1 MIEPGRSWHDVD
13 MHRHAVIPA
22 LGNLLLA
29 TPLILTGCNGDPSGE
44 SGGESGTETETGSE
58 TGETGEPEPDEEI
71 PGQPLEHARWCPDI
85 VSPPLQRFAAA
96 EFLSLGPCGDML
108 VRAPGDELLLVRVDG
123 ETQELGASSEWG
135 AWFSPRGRLLARLEA
150 ETHSLYVY
158 NLETGATINQAL
170 SQTTVTDFVV
180 SKFSPGTRQWYCG
193 QDGLRVKVEQL
204 VVVNVGEN
212 ANCETVAASGMH
224 SLLVFATLDGE
235 VMLADTDAL
244 TVEPTNLMDFQFS
257 DRLVLGRRR
266 DTLALSTSG
275 AYIIHTIRTV
285 QDNDGSLEPLPTGV
299 RLFDAEHGVEL
310 ASIDDDELPRRQ
322 AAVYGAPLLFLDGGA
337 LMVAFDGQTRQLTA
351 ETNYWQFQPRAN
363 GSVHAIDGGAVVRSV
378 GPDYASTEV
387 VLPSDPANVVLELS
401 ASGSFGSAGGETD
414 ICATPACASN
424 LHVLRR
430 FGPDGA
436 LPEWLGSSPW
446 RVAQVFDDGTMLT
459 LGAPVEGP
467 FDSDVELPTA
477 RLLMFAADGSVLDE
491 WPADG
496 AHNVS
501 SVALADGRVV
511 VALSSYEV
519 VDELVV
525 ADAEAGTIT
534 AYPDYDAHTRGA
546 GELYIDALGK
556 RIAMAYHAGVDNNG
570 VAWGELPVP

>member
-1 MIEPGRSWHDVD
+1 
-13 MHRHAVIPA
+13 MHPHAVIPA
-22 LGNLLLA
+22 LGHLLLA
-29 TPLILTGCNGDPSGE
+29 IPLVLAGCSGDPSGE
-44 SGGESGTETETGSE
+44 SGGESETGSGSE
-58 TGETGEPEPDEEI
+58 TGEPEDPEPDEEI

-123 ETQELGASSEWG
+123 ETQELGASSQWG

-158 NLETGATINQAL
+158 NLETGATSNHAL
-170 SQTTVTDFVV
+170 GSTAVTDFVV
-180 SKFSPGTRQWYCG
+180 SKFAPGARRWTCQSNA
-193 QDGLRVKVEQL
+193 LEA
-204 VVVNVGEN
+204 VVPAETTMFPKLAED

-322 AAVYGAPLLFLDGGA
+322 AAVYGAPLLFLDGSA
-337 LMVAFDGQTRQLTA
+337 LRVAFDGQTRQLTA
-351 ETNYWQFQPRAN
+351 ETNYWQFQPRAD
-363 GSVHAIDGGAVVRSV
+363 GSVHAIDGGAVVRSS
-378 GPDYASTEV
+378 GPDYASTET

-401 ASGSFGSAGGETD
+401 AGGSFGSAGGETD

-459 LGAPVEGP
+459 VGAPVEGP
-467 FDSDVELPTA
+467 FDSDVELPA
-477 RLLMFAADGSVLDE
+477 PRLLMFDADGSVLDE
-491 WPADG
+491 WPADD
-496 AHNVS
+496 AHDVNG
-501 SVALADGRVV
+501 VALADGRVV

-525 ADAEAGTIT
+525 ADPEAGTIT

-546 GELYIDALGK
+546 GSLYVDALGK
-556 RIAMAYHAGVDNNG
+556 RIAMAYHAAVDSNG
-570 VAWGELPVP
+570 VAWGELP